1 MNRTEA
7 TKTLTDLT
15 STIKA
20 IETARTSLE
29 GLIGGGDGSL
39 WSAVYRLIDI
49 SIDSFEKSV
58 NDQFETVYWFIYEN
72 DCGKKELPHSL
83 PSGRVTKV
91 TSISDLLD
99 VFGMTDDSE

>member
-7 TKTLTDLT
+7 TKALTDLI
-15 STIKA
+15 SSIEA

-29 GLIGGGDGSL
+29 TLIGVGDGTL
-39 WSAVYRLIDI
+39 WNAVYRLVDI

-72 DCGKKELPHSL
+72 DCGKKELQHSL

-99 VFGMTDDSE
+99 VFGVVD